1 MKKSLLIVVLCTLTL
16 SAVESAKVYKQCT
29 MCHGKHGEKVA
40 MKSSPKLS
48 SLESNDLA
56 SRMKAIADG
65 SSNMSKKYLGMH
77 QSKLKKVDARDMDTF
92 TAYIIGLK

>member
-1 MKKSLLIVVLCTLTL
+1 MKKSLLLLMLCTLSL

-48 SLESNDLA
+48 TLEVNDLA
-56 SRMKAIADG
+56 SRMKVIKDG
-65 SSNMSKKYLGMH
+65 SSTMSKKYLGMH
-77 QSKLKKVDARDMDTF
+77 QAKFKKVDMKEIDAL
-92 TAYIIGLK
+92 AEYIVSLK